1 MHVLAVAFL
10 RDDVK
15 LPTVDLFAPGGRD
28 DEVVSS
34 YGVISTGR
42 YSVPSMASDLLKL
55 DKDSK
60 GFVSNFAY
68 QVSQHRCLNPPTC
81 ESVSQLAPKIRIASG
96 ATPPTLPNPFCHVPL
111 RIRCMEPKAP

>member
-1 MHVLAVAFL
+1 VGEAVAFL

-15 LPTVDLFAPGGRD
+15 LPNVDLFAPGGHD

-34 YGVISTGR
+34 YGIVSTDR
-42 YSVPSMASDLLKL
+42 YSVPSMASDLPKL

-68 QVSQHRCLNPPTC
+68 QVSQHRCYEREMDGLTNK
-81 ESVSQLAPKIRIASG
+81 VA
-96 ATPPTLPNPFCHVPL
+96 F
-111 RIRCMEPKAP
+111 